1 MEKCSLKIEKSLTKI
16 DLDALIPREDFEVTD
31 EQGFDIGRM
40 MNAIKSTDLKQG
52 SLFFSVIRK
61 PDFQRET
68 NEWDD
73 DKIVSLIESFLD
85 GDLIPAI
92 ILWRNSAGS
101 YTFVLDGAHRLSA
114 LAAWVND
121 DYGDGVISQA
131 FYGPQISDAQI
142 EVGKRVRNNIV
153 KKIGTYRDYEIAAQR
168 IDQVKDGLIKRRASN
183 LGIIAMQ
190 VQWVAGDAQ
199 KAEHSFHKINLSA
212 TPINDTELRLLQSRR
227 KPHAIAS
234 RAIIRSGKGHKYWSK
249 FDQDNQKIIET
260 LASEINAVFF
270 EPELKT
276 PIRTLDLPIG
286 GKAKSARSLPMV
298 LEFVDI
304 VNQIKS
310 DNDLKDDLDGKQTI
324 ECIKKTK
331 KMIDRIN
338 SNHPSSLGL
347 HPAIYFYSK
356 DGQHKPTSLYAVA
369 SFIMEL
375 ETHNALDDFIKVR
388 QQFENLLK
396 DHDYVIQQ
404 IWRHYRGGTRAYE
417 HIKDFYLEV
426 MKRCSSEK
434 TNEQIIDEIS
444 QSKEFDYVLR
454 QTEVREGT
462 AGADFTKATK
472 SAAFIRDALQR
483 ALRCEICG
491 GLIHVNATSID
502 HEVRKSDGGTNSVT
516 NAQLTHP
523 YCNTT
528 YKN

>member
-1 MEKCSLKIEKSLTKI
+1 MLYGKEKFLTKI
-16 DLDALIPREDFEVTD
+16 DLDALIPREDFDVAD
-31 EQGFDIGRM
+31 IQDFDTARM

-52 SLFFSVIRK
+52 SLLFSVIRK

-68 NEWDD
+68 NEWDE
-73 DKIVSLIESFLD
+73 DKIISLVESFLD

-92 ILWRNSAGS
+92 ILWRNASS

-121 DYGDGVISQA
+121 DYGDGMISQGY
-131 FYGPQISDAQI
+131 YGPQISDSQI
-142 EVGKRVRNNIV
+142 ETGRKIRNKIAE
-153 KKIGTYRDYEIAAQR
+153 KIGTYRDYESRAQR
-168 IDQVKDGLIKRRASN
+168 IDQVTDNLIKRRLLN
-183 LGIIAMQ
+183 LGIMAMQ
-190 VQWVAGDAQ
+190 VQWVAGDAE
-199 KAEHSFHKINLSA
+199 KAENSFHKINLSA
-212 TPINDTELRLLQSRR
+212 TPINDTELKLLQSRK
-227 KPHAIAS
+227 KPYAIAS

-249 FDQDNQKIIET
+249 FDEGIQKNIET

-298 LEFVDI
+298 LEFVNI

-310 DNDLKDDLDGKQTI
+310 DNDPKDDLDGNETI
-324 ECIKKTK
+324 ECLTKTK

-338 SNHPSSLGL
+338 SNQPSSLGL

-356 DGQHKPTSLYAVA
+356 NGQHKPTSLYAVA
-369 SFIMEL
+369 AFIMEL
-375 ETHNALDDFIKVR
+375 EAHNSLNNFIKIR
-388 QQFENLLK
+388 QQFESLLN

-404 IWRHYRGGTRAYE
+404 IWRHYRGGTKAYE

-426 MKRCSSEK
+426 MKRLSFNK
-434 TNEQIIDEIS
+434 TNEQIMDEIA
-444 QSKEFDYVLR
+444 QTKEFDYILR
-454 QTEVREGT
+454 QTEIKEGT
-462 AGADFTKATK
+462 VGADFTKSTK

-483 ALRCEICG
+483 ALRCKICG

-502 HEVRKSDGGTNSVT
+502 HEIRKSEGGTNSVT